1 MKPTNSGEAKETN
14 DSLRLKGSKVLG
26 GGSNT
31 SQDPLARQKT
41 AVATTHGSDS
51 VVTGLKPS
59 PRSGPQP
66 AQESVALAAPAK
78 GQRFQSFRTNPPD
91 RSLDASSSGSYND
104 EQRDSISNLQDDQ
117 NLIYKGTSFDQI
129 FRQSFIR
136 SHSRTA
142 GLRKSRKMSADVLSA
157 DDSPPSP
164 STRLRAGSDSSL
176 QPSMNPGSFGN
187 AITPARAV
195 IQEESKES
203 SGEEAEDRKRGLQ
216 LVSAN

>member
-1 MKPTNSGEAKETN
+1 MSPAMSVGDVYDDAVVVAVETN
-14 DSLRLKGSKVLG
+14 VISTLRPVRESWPDQQARKCRQTRPTGSR
-26 GGSNT
+26 
-31 SQDPLARQKT
+31 RQVERCRRG
-41 AVATTHGSDS
+41 A
-51 VVTGLKPS
+51 
-59 PRSGPQP
+59 
-66 AQESVALAAPAK
+66 AAPAK

>member
-1 MKPTNSGEAKETN
+1 MKPTDSGEAKEAD

-26 GGSNT
+26 GRSPT
-31 SQDPLARQKT
+31 SQDPL
-41 AVATTHGSDS
+41 AVATTHGSQA
-51 VVTGLKPS
+51 TKTTALKPS

-78 GQRFQSFRTNPPD
+78 GQRFQSFRTNPHD
-91 RSLDASSSGSYND
+91 RSLETSSSGSYND

-157 DDSPPSP
+157 GDSPPSP
-164 STRLRAGSDSSL
+164 SNRLRAGSDSSL

-187 AITPARAV
+187 AIAPARAV
-195 IQEESKES
+195 IPEESKES
-203 SGEEAEDRKRGLQ
+203 SGEEAEERKRGLQ